1 MSLNELI
8 QLDKLTLVEF
18 TSPGCTLCN
27 MQGSVFRQ
35 VTEFYG
41 NQVNVEV
48 KEALI
53 GSKLEEQFII
63 KAAPTNILFKNGKQ
77 IWRHNDFASLE
88 RIKKIIDE
96 NL

>member
-1 MSLNELI
+1 MSLKELI
-8 QLDKLTLVEF
+8 ESDKLTLVEF

-41 NQVNVEV
+41 NQVNVAI

-53 GSKLEEQFII
+53 GSELEEQFTI
-63 KAAPTNILFKNGKQ
+63 KAAPTNILFKNGQQ
-77 IWRHNDFASLE
+77 IWRHNDFASLD
-88 RIKKIIDE
+88 RIKKVIDE